1 MQPSIGTIRSV
12 LFTSLYVVR
21 GVLFGLLWIV
31 AGLCLLFVGFWIFL
45 ALSTGEP
52 MALLGILWPAAIGL
66 AAVALPYA
74 YDRLLLALRPE
85 DSDVELL

>member
-1 MQPSIGTIRSV
+1 
-12 LFTSLYVVR
+12 
-21 GVLFGLLWIV
+21 
-31 AGLCLLFVGFWIFL
+31 L

-52 MALLGILWPAAIGL
+52 VALLGILGPAAIGL